1 MNRSYIVPWSSY
13 IFVCRAYIQ
22 EFNITQSC
30 VISIIFLQILSG
42 SLTLKEHIGINA
54 FGGNFETGR
63 RVLELYANKSE
74 KSLAFPS
81 DSALNVSENFVGDLK
96 HRSP

>member
-1 MNRSYIVPWSSY
+1 M
-13 IFVCRAYIQ
+13 
-22 EFNITQSC
+22 
-30 VISIIFLQILSG
+30 
-42 SLTLKEHIGINA
+42 KEHIGINA